1 MGTAPDSVAPAGQAR
16 SILAFFSGNLGTNA
30 IALVAS
36 LLVARWTAPHQLGM
50 WNFALLIAT
59 YASALQLGV
68 FNGLNRQWPY
78 YAGRSEPD
86 RSMQMAEVASA
97 WCVRLSLSSLAV
109 LMVVSLY
116 FAIREQWAV
125 LSTTLAIGVVLLC
138 SWSLQ
143 YLTVAYSASSEFG
156 RLART
161 SMLLAVAGLPL
172 TGLVYAF
179 GYGGL
184 LVRASV
190 LAILG
195 SVALYVGRPFH
206 ASARWNRTRFFEL
219 ARIGFPIWILGQAG
233 ALFMTLDRL
242 VLAGSPQTLGYY
254 AIAAQFAA
262 MASMIPAAFNSVLY
276 PRMSRQYGETHMA
289 MDLWQVA
296 AQASLWSCMACAAAG
311 LVAWFVLPHVIA
323 WILPSYVPSIEAAQW
338 ASLTGLAMGLS
349 VFANIFNV
357 LGRQHVYLVAAAVGV
372 GVFFAA
378 WFALTRGL
386 ARPHLVSAAQSMLLA
401 TFVTSLMS
409 ALLSRFVCRSHDR
422 RRQRS
427 TGEFVTTFES

>member
-1 MGTAPDSVAPAGQAR
+1 MGQAR

-30 IALVAS
+30 IGLVAS
-36 LLVARWTAPHQLGM
+36 LLVARWTPPHELGM

-59 YASALQLGV
+59 YASVLQLGV
-68 FNGLNRQWPY
+68 FNGLNRQLPY
-78 YAGRSEPD
+78 YSGRKELD
-86 RSMQMAEVASA
+86 RSMQMAEVALA
-97 WCVRLSLSSLAV
+97 WCVRLSLVSLAS

-116 FAIREQWAV
+116 FAVREQWAV
-125 LSTTLAIGVVLLC
+125 LSTTLAIGIVLLC

-161 SMLLAVAGLPL
+161 STLLAVAGLAL

-179 GYGGL
+179 GYDGL

-190 LAILG
+190 LALLG

-206 ASARWNRTRFFEL
+206 ASARWDRTRFFEL
-219 ARIGFPIWILGQAG
+219 ARIGFPIWIVGQAG
-233 ALFMTLDRL
+233 ALFMTLDRF
-242 VLAGSPQTLGYY
+242 VLSESPQTLGYY
-254 AIAAQFAA
+254 AIAAQFAG

-276 PRMSRQYGETHMA
+276 PRMSRQYGETHVAMA
-289 MDLWQVA
+289 LWQTA
-296 AQASLWSCMACAAAG
+296 AKASLWSCVACAAAG
-311 LVAWFVLPHVIA
+311 LVAWFVLPQAIA
-323 WILPSYVPSIEAAQW
+323 WLLPSYLPSIEAAQW

-349 VFANIFNV
+349 AFANIFNV
-357 LGRQHVYLVAAAVGV
+357 LSRQYVYLAAAAVGV

-409 ALLSRFVCRSHDR
+409 ALLSRIVCRRHDSR
-422 RRQRS
+422 RRRS
-427 TGEFVTTFES
+427 TVEFVRSLES